1 MHGKTRAI
9 SHTYTPI
16 KTEHSSKNAVKH
28 GYNEYGKNEFAD
40 RGVRLIKLLHVTH
53 ARKTSNNVSKVYVY
67 MALRNECVFLFSI
80 IWS

>member
-9 SHTYTPI
+9 SHTCTPI

-40 RGVRLIKLLHVTH
+40 RGVRLIKLLHVKRT
-53 ARKTSNNVSKVYVY
+53 KYVK
-67 MALRNECVFLFSI
+67 
-80 IWS
+80 

>member
-1 MHGKTRAI
+1 MYLVPQVLNLYFTFHYIKMHGKTRAI

-40 RGVRLIKLLHVTH
+40 RGVRLMKLLHVT
-53 ARKTSNNVSKVYVY
+53 RTKYVK
-67 MALRNECVFLFSI
+67 
-80 IWS
+80 